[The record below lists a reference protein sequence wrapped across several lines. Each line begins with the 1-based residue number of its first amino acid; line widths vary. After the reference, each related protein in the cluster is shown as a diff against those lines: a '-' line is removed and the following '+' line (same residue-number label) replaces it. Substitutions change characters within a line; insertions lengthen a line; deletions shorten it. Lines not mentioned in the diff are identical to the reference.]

1 MDELNTLI
9 FRTDRIGDF
18 IISSPFILSYKK
30 KFKDNKITLIS
41 SEYNYNYIKN
51 FKFVNKI
58 FPLKMKLNFLEK

>member
-18 IISSPFILSYKK
+18 IISVLLYYHIK
-30 KFKDNKITLIS
+30 KFKDSKIILIS

-58 FPLKMKLNFLEK
+58 FPLKNEIKFF